1 MPLVSVVIAT
11 KNRPVLLERAVRSV
25 LLQSVADLEIIVVLD
40 RDEPDTMAMLS
51 TLCDER
57 VRVYFNPE
65 PAGPGVARN
74 AGAGQA
80 RGEWIAFL
88 DDDDE
93 WLPAKLER
101 QLALP
106 RPPNGL
112 VILSCLSAYVTPY
125 GTSVRPRAPYW
136 HDMPFDEW
144 LFDRKQL
151 FGGHSFIQT
160 SSFLMPTT
168 LFREIGFARGQ
179 HEDWELAI
187 VAINQMGVEL
197 LTAPEMLVR
206 YYAEEDRFSQT
217 ASERVS
223 HSLRWADSMRHLMT
237 KRAYSGFCL
246 TVVAHRARHKGGW
259 REFATLI
266 KSAFRDGRPTA
277 MQLLVF
283 VLVWTLPPPFHLW
296 LRRLR
301 PGVEIKADHPIVP
314 AARSSTR
321 QYV

>member
-11 KNRPVLLERAVRSV
+11 KNRPALLERAVKSV

-40 RDEPDTMAMLS
+40 RDEPETMAMLGA
-51 TLCDER
+51 LRDER
-57 VRVYFNPE
+57 VRMYFNAE
-65 PAGPGVARN
+65 PAGPGAARN

-93 WLPAKLER
+93 WLPTKLER

-106 RPPNGL
+106 RPLSGR
-112 VILSCLSAYVTPY
+112 VIFSCRSAYVTPY
-125 GTSVRPRAPYW
+125 GTSVRPRALYQ

-160 SSFLMPTT
+160 SSYLMPTV
-168 LFREIGFARGQ
+168 LFREIGFARGT
-179 HEDWELAI
+179 HEDWEFAL
-187 VAINQMGVEL
+187 VAVNQMGIEL
-197 LTAPEMLVR
+197 QMAPEILVR
-206 YYAEEDRFSQT
+206 YYAEEDRFTST
-217 ASERVS
+217 ANERVS
-223 HSLRWADSMRHLMT
+223 NSLHWVGGMRHLLT

-246 TVVAHRARHKGGW
+246 TVLAHRARHKGGW
-259 REFATLI
+259 PEFTTLI

-283 VLVWTLPPPFHLW
+283 FMVWSLPPPFHLW

-301 PGVEIKADHPIVP
+301 PTIGIKADQPAVA